1 MPSICLV
8 NGRQMAIYRAHWL
21 RLSRKMAKITK
32 SLGMVFVSPPGCDL
46 GTEGWALRP
55 FFFGRSVQHLGA
67 TKVRQLKA
75 RSAGVR
81 RGAREHLGVFHCA
94 TDGNHRNHGLGPGLR
109 TCRYRARGR
118 RVAAYL

>member
-1 MPSICLV
+1 MLSICLV
-8 NGRQMAIYRAHWL
+8 NSHQRVIQRAYRL
-21 RLSRKMAKITK
+21 RLSRKMTKITK

-67 TKVRQLKA
+67 TNVRRLKA

-81 RGAREHLGVFHCA
+81 RGAREHLGVIHCA
-94 TDGNHRNHGLGPGLR
+94 TDGNHRNHGLGPGL
-109 TCRYRARGR
+109 
-118 RVAAYL
+118 